1 MLSAGDHIGP
11 YTLERLLSTHGPAEV
26 WVATAEDGERVALSL
41 SPLGHQN
48 EADALKLFK
57 KNIEIAKLVRHPNL
71 AVVLGGGHADE
82 LRYIASDVPDCIDLA
97 RILEFSRRR
106 NQWMSAGTAGFIVME
121 AARALAYIH
130 ALTTPEGLPLYLVH
144 RDVVPHNILIDR
156 TGRVRL
162 SEFVSSIESQALIKT
177 AGKDQTGL
185 VAYLSPEVASYGR
198 ADARSDV
205 FALGTVFWELLTKQP
220 AFRGINDLEIL
231 EAVRTA
237 SMPSIPPDVPREL
250 ALAAQSCL
258 QKAPKDRPM
267 SHELSAQL
275 ASALHGAE
283 GANEAA
289 VAELFEK
296 VSSFKSTKPNRT
308 ALLSSSEP
316 EVTRV
321 SDPPSAAAAA
331 ANTRSERKGGDPFF
345 DASRD
350 GLPWEG
356 QRFQVLAKLGAGG
369 MGEVYRVRDRELD
382 EVVALKL
389 IPQESATEIRST
401 ERLKREVRLARKIA
415 SPHVCRIYDIVDLG
429 DGQRGLTMALV
440 EGTTLSEMM
449 RGGVRVDYQRF
460 ARWGADVADGLAA
473 AHELEIIHRDL
484 KPENVMIRS
493 DDRAVILDFGIAF
506 SGDHIDQS
514 IKLTQ
519 QGMIMGTPLYMSPEQ
534 LLNLPLDGRSDMFAL
549 GLMLAELVTG
559 EVPMRGSSYP
569 ELVEKRVTKP
579 TKYHLADIDPAVPRA
594 LADVVDELLVV
605 VAKERPVEARFIA
618 QRLRAFADG
627 GVPPIEHLSKRP
639 GTTLPITGPTEPAP
653 PPPAEIPAPSSA
665 RAIAVGLAAAAAV
678 ILVVSILV
686 KDARNDQMVEAV
698 LYDLDAGTAAA
709 ASKPDAA
716 AEAAV
721 TNAVETIDAGL
732 YQRPDAGKVRPV
744 IPPAEEM

>member
-1 MLSAGDHIGP
+1 VLSAGDRIGP
-11 YTLERLLSTHGPAEV
+11 YTLERLLNRHGPAEV
-26 WVATAEDGERVALSL
+26 WVARTDAGERVALSV

-48 EADALKLFK
+48 EADALKVFQ
-57 KNIEIAKLVRHPNL
+57 KNIDVAKLVRHPNL
-71 AVVLGGGHADE
+71 ATVIDGGHADE
-82 LRYIASDVPDCIDLA
+82 LRYIASDVPDTIDLA
-97 RILEFSRRR
+97 RVLELARRR
-106 NQWMSAGTAGFIVME
+106 NAWPLAGTAGFIAME
-121 AARALAYIH
+121 ISRALAYIH
-130 ALTTPEGLPLYLVH
+130 ALTTPDGLPLYLVH

-162 SEFVSSIESQALIKT
+162 AEFVSSIESQALIKT
-177 AGKDQTGL
+177 ASKDQTGL
-185 VAYLSPEVASYGR
+185 VAYLSPELASYGR

-205 FALGTVFWELLTKQP
+205 FALGSVFWELLAKHP
-220 AFRGINDLEIL
+220 PFRGTNDLEII

-237 SMPSIPPDVPREL
+237 SLPSIPPDVPREL
-250 ALAAQSCL
+250 ALAAQACL
-258 QKAPKDRPM
+258 QRAPHDRPM

-275 ASALHGAE
+275 AAATFGMS
-283 GANEAA
+283 GANEEA
-289 VAELFEK
+289 VAELFEA
-296 VSSFKSTKPNRT
+296 VASSRSSKPSRT

-331 ANTRSERKGGDPFF
+331 ATRPERKNGDPFF

-350 GLPWEG
+350 GLAWEG

-389 IPQESATEIRST
+389 IPQESTSEMRST

-449 RGGVRVDYQRF
+449 RQGVRVDYQRF
-460 ARWGADVADGLAA
+460 ARWGADVAEGLTA

-484 KPENVMIRS
+484 KPENVMIRA

-534 LLNLPLDGRSDMFAL
+534 LLNLPLDGRSDLFAL

-559 EVPMRGSSYP
+559 EVPMRGASYP

-579 TKYHLADIDPAVPRA
+579 QKYHLADIDPAAPRA
-594 LADVVDELLVV
+594 LADVVDELMMVI
-605 VAKERPVEARFIA
+605 AKDRPSDARLIA

-627 GVPPIEHLSKRP
+627 GIPPVEYLSKRP

-653 PPPAEIPAPSSA
+653 PIPVPPPPSQSSA
-665 RAIAVGLAAAAAV
+665 RSIVFGL
-678 ILVVSILV
+678 
-686 KDARNDQMVEAV
+686 
-698 LYDLDAGTAAA
+698 TAAA
-709 ASKPDAA
+709 ALLLVISVLFGKERNVDPILVLDAGVAAEAAKPDAA
-716 AEAAV
+716 AAV
-721 TNAVETIDAGL
+721 QAPIDGGL
-732 YQRPDAGKVRPV
+732 SQKPDAGKPRTV
-744 IPPAEEM
+744 IQPAEEM